1 MATPATQTPAET
13 SFGFMS
19 INMFKQNVGAT
30 KLEVLR
36 SPKSNKLFVAADN
49 GMNYNCQQDLDV
61 TLPLSILIPDEDLT
75 KACLINPSA
84 SAEVL
89 ATL

>member
-1 MATPATQTPAET
+1 MQGAQAQQPAAS

-49 GMNYNCQQDLDV
+49 GMNYNCQQDLDS
-61 TLPLSILIPDEDLT
+61 TKPMSILIPDGDIT
-75 KACLINPSA
+75 KACLINPKQSA
-84 SAEVL
+84 DVIISL
-89 ATL
+89 